1 MLTFGEEL
9 VLLALND
16 ERGDFGFRLSRM
28 KFENALAGAVLM
40 DLAFL
45 NRIDTDLDHLI
56 LVDRTPTGDALFDG
70 VVEMI
75 AREPHLRGAGDW
87 IREVRFRHPNLRGA
101 FIQKLI
107 DRGILEQAEQKILWV
122 FKQRRY
128 PVIDNREEKEVK
140 ARIRETVL
148 SDAIPDPR
156 DVVLISLMTACE
168 LTDEVFSRE
177 ERKQALERIEQLS
190 QMDLIGRAIFETILK
205 DIIIPVS
212 Y

>member
-16 ERGDFGFRLSRM
+16 EKGDFGFNLSRM
-28 KFENALAGAVLM
+28 KFENALAGTVLM

-45 NRIDTDLDHLI
+45 NRIDTDLEHLI
-56 LVDRTPTGDALFDG
+56 LVDTTPTGDPLFDA
-70 VVEMI
+70 VITLI
-75 AREPHLRGAGDW
+75 AAEAGQRNVGDW
-87 IREVRFRHPNLRGA
+87 IQEVRYRHPNLRGA
-101 FIQKLI
+101 FIQKLV
-107 DRGILEQAEQKILWV
+107 DRGILKQAEQKILWV

-148 SDAIPDPR
+148 EQVIPDPR
-156 DVVLISLMTACE
+156 DVVLISLMTACD
-168 LTDEVFSRE
+168 LIDEVFSKE
-177 ERKQALERIEQLS
+177 ERKKALDRIEQLS
-190 QMDLIGRAIFETILK
+190 RMDLIGQAIFETILK
-205 DIIIPVS
+205 DIIIPIS

>member
-16 ERGDFGFRLSRM
+16 EKGGFSFRLSRM

-56 LVDRTPTGDALFDG
+56 LVDRTPTGDPLFDG
-70 VVEMI
+70 VVDMI
-75 AREPHLRGAGDW
+75 AAEPHPRGAGDW
-87 IREVRFRHPNLRGA
+87 IQEVRFRHPNLRGA

-156 DVVLISLMTACE
+156 DVVLISLMTACD

-205 DIIIPVS
+205 DIIIPIS

>member
-16 ERGDFGFRLSRM
+16 EKGGFSFRLSRM

-56 LVDRTPTGDALFDG
+56 LVDRTPTGDPLFDG
-70 VVEMI
+70 VVDTI
-75 AREPHLRGAGDW
+75 AAEPHPRGAGDW
-87 IREVRFRHPNLRGA
+87 IQEVRFRHPNLRGA

-156 DVVLISLMTACE
+156 DVVLISLMTACD

-205 DIIIPVS
+205 DIIIPIS

>member
-16 ERGDFGFRLSRM
+16 EKGDFGFNLSRM
-28 KFENALAGAVLM
+28 KFENALAGTVLM

-45 NRIDTDLDHLI
+45 NRIDTDLEHLI
-56 LVDRTPTGDALFDG
+56 LVDKTPTQDALFDA
-70 VVEMI
+70 VI
-75 AREPHLRGAGDW
+75 ALIAAEAGPRSAGDW
-87 IREVRFRHPNLRGA
+87 IREVRYRHPNLRGA
-101 FIQKLI
+101 FLQKLL
-107 DRGILEQAEQKILWV
+107 DRGILKQAEQKILWV

-148 SDAIPDPR
+148 EQGIPDPR
-156 DVVLISLMTACE
+156 DVVLISLMTACD
-168 LTDEVFSRE
+168 LIDEVFSKE
-177 ERKQALERIEQLS
+177 ERKKALDRIEQLS
-190 QMDLIGRAIFETILK
+190 RMDLIGQAIFETILK
-205 DIIIPVS
+205 DIIIPIS